1 MDNAASDSTTVQPYN
16 IGIIWVSR
24 SATNTLRAHIDGNTS
39 SRPFASVVPVY
50 EGPGSWVL
58 AYRARVFVSGPPHC
72 LNLGDF
78 PTKSKARSAV
88 NAVLPLYYFTE

>member
-1 MDNAASDSTTVQPYN
+1 MDNAASDSTTVHRRR
-16 IGIIWVSR
+16 IVWVYR

-39 SRPFASVVPVY
+39 SRPFAAVVAVY
-50 EGPGSWVL
+50 EGPGPGVL

-78 PTKSKARSAV
+78 PTKSEARAAV

>member
-1 MDNAASDSTTVQPYN
+1 MGNAASDNTPVRPSKIV
-16 IGIIWVSR
+16 WVSR
-24 SATNTLRAHIDGNTS
+24 TATNTLYAHIAGNPS
-39 SRPFASVVPVY
+39 SRPYASVVPVY

-58 AYRARVFVSGPPHC
+58 VYRARVFVLASPYL

-88 NAVLPLYYFTE
+88 NAVLPLYRFTE

>member
-1 MDNAASDSTTVQPYN
+1 MDNAASDSTTVQP

-24 SATNTLRAHIDGNTS
+24 AATNTLRAHIDGNTS
-39 SRPFASVVPVY
+39 SRPFAAVVAVY
-50 EGPGSWVL
+50 KEPGPGVL
-58 AYRARVFVSGPPHC
+58 AYRARVFVSNFPHC

-78 PTKSKARSAV
+78 PTKSKARAAV

>member
-1 MDNAASDSTTVQPYN
+1 MDNAASDSTTVHPDK
-16 IGIIWVSR
+16 IVWVSR

-39 SRPFASVVPVY
+39 SRPFATVVAVY
-50 EGPGSWVL
+50 KGLGMGVL
-58 AYRARVFVSGPPHC
+58 AYCARVFVSNFPHC

-78 PTKSKARSAV
+78 PTKSEARAAV

>member
-1 MDNAASDSTTVQPYN
+1 MDNAASDSTTVHPSK
-16 IGIIWVSR
+16 IVWVYR

-39 SRPFASVVPVY
+39 SRPFATVVAVY
-50 EGPGSWVL
+50 KEFGMGVL

-78 PTKSKARSAV
+78 PTKSKARAAV
-88 NAVLPLYYFTE
+88 NAVLPLYYFTK

>member
-1 MDNAASDSTTVQPYN
+1 MDNAASDNTTVHPSK
-16 IGIIWVSR
+16 IVWVYR
-24 SATNTLRAHIDGNTS
+24 PAINTLRAHIDGNTS
-39 SRPFASVVPVY
+39 SRPFATVVAVY
-50 EGPGSWVL
+50 KGPGQGVL

-78 PTKSKARSAV
+78 PTKSKARAAV

>member
-1 MDNAASDSTTVQPYN
+1 MDNAASDSTTVHPSK
-16 IGIIWVSR
+16 IVWVYR

-39 SRPFASVVPVY
+39 SRPFATVVAVFK
-50 EGPGSWVL
+50 GPGQGVL
-58 AYRARVFVSGPPHC
+58 AYRARVFVSGPSHC

-78 PTKSKARSAV
+78 PTKSKARAAV

>member
-1 MDNAASDSTTVQPYN
+1 MDNAASDNTTVHPSK
-16 IGIIWVSR
+16 IVWVYR
-24 SATNTLRAHIDGNTS
+24 PAINTLRAHIDGNTS
-39 SRPFASVVPVY
+39 SRPFATVVAVFKGS
-50 EGPGSWVL
+50 GPWVL

-78 PTKSKARSAV
+78 PTKSKARAAV

>member
-1 MDNAASDSTTVQPYN
+1 MGNAASDNTPVRPSKIV
-16 IGIIWVSR
+16 WVPR
-24 SATNTLRAHIDGNTS
+24 TATNTLRAHIDGNTS
-39 SRPFASVVPVY
+39 SRPFATVVAVFK
-50 EGPGSWVL
+50 GPGQGVL

-78 PTKSKARSAV
+78 PTKSKARAAV

>member
-1 MDNAASDSTTVQPYN
+1 MGNAASDNTPVRPSKIV
-16 IGIIWVSR
+16 WVYR

-39 SRPFASVVPVY
+39 SRPFATVVAVFK
-50 EGPGSWVL
+50 GPGQGVL

-78 PTKSKARSAV
+78 PTKSKARAAV